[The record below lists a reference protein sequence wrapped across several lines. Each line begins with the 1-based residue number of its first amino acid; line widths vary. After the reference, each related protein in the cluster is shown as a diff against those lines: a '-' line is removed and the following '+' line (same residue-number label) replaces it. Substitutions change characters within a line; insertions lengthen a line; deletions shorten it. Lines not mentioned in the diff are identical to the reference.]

1 MEKTLTIKMSEKE
14 HKEIKVLSAEEGK
27 SIKDF
32 VMDLIKMYIRQK
44 EKIEIENLSYD
55 ELSDEEKHIIDMTK
69 EEYSKGECI
78 DIDTFLEEIK
88 NED

>member
-14 HKEIKVLSAEEGK
+14 HREIKVLSAEEGK